1 MFNVD
6 IRDAIRSNGLYGY
19 QVAEMIGMT
28 ETSFSRLLARK
39 ELSPER
45 KKQIFDA
52 IGLEY
57 AMKKK
62 VNPRRIP
69 VSAADLK
76 RAKNMASDKGVK
88 LAIAIF
94 LTVLCDDFG
103 FSKEQVQYA
112 WKRLNKLSE
121 EIGEGR
127 ISTRDL
133 LMVLKDEYGIEL
145 SM

>member
-1 MFNVD
+1 MSKKKV
-6 IRDAIRSNGLYGY
+6 
-19 QVAEMIGMT
+19 
-28 ETSFSRLLARK
+28 
-39 ELSPER
+39 SPR
-45 KKQIFDA
+45 KKN
-52 IGLEY
+52 

-76 RAKNMASDKGVK
+76 RAKDMASDKGVK

-133 LMVLKDEYGIEL
+133 LMVLKEEYGIEL
-145 SM
+145 SQ